1 MSRSPLSYHADQV
14 YPIREDTSLL
24 LEAARSEVRSS
35 DCVLE
40 VGTGSGHI
48 AAELRRITPNVVAT
62 DINPHA
68 VRMAKEKGV
77 EVVRTDLVA
86 GLCATFDLIVFNP
99 PYLPTRKEERIE
111 DWLERALDGG
121 PSGRE
126 VIERFVR
133 DIKRVLAPEGRILLC
148 ISSLTGIEAIQDLIL
163 HQGFHGRIVQST
175 GIGGEELLVVR
186 LTWTRSPS
194 NSSPS

>member
-1 MSRSPLSYHADQV
+1 MDHSNQV
-14 YPIREDTSLL
+14 YPVREDTLLL

-35 DCVLE
+35 DRVLE
-40 VGTGSGHI
+40 VGTGSGYI
-48 AAELRRITPNVVAT
+48 ASELRRITPNVVAT

-86 GLCATFDLIVFNP
+86 GLCGTFDLIVFNP
-99 PYLPTRKEERIE
+99 PYLPTRQEERVE

-126 VIERFVR
+126 VIERFLR
-133 DIKRVLAPEGRILLC
+133 DIERVLAPGGRILLL
-148 ISSLTGIEAIQDLIL
+148 ISSLTGKGAVDDLISQ
-163 HQGFHGRIVQST
+163 QGFHGRIVQST
-175 GIGGEELLVVR
+175 VIEGEELLVIL
-186 LTWTRSPS
+186 LTRPIKSLPSP
-194 NSSPS
+194 